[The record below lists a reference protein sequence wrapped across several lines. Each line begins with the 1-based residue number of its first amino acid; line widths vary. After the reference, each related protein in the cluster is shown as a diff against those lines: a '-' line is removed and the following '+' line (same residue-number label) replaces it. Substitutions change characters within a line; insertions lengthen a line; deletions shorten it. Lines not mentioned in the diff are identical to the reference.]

1 VEKMK
6 KILVLN
12 CGSSS
17 IKYTLFDKKYNV
29 ILKGIIERIGENTQI
44 IHQKEKLQ
52 FKEKLKIKN
61 HEQGIKYLFKL
72 LHNSK
77 WGGIKRSTEIS
88 VVGHRVVHGGQM
100 SKTALASTPAMK
112 YLESFKTLA
121 PLHNPHNITGIKIT
135 KKLLPNVPQVMVFDT
150 AFHQTMPPKAYM
162 YALPYKFYDKCAVRK
177 YGFHGTSH
185 KYVAKQAQK
194 MLKKKKVNL
203 ITCHLGAGSSITA
216 IKENKSIDT
225 SMGLTPLEGVM
236 MATRTGDIDP
246 AVIQYLVNRYKMEWE
261 DIYNIMNKNSGLLG
275 ISGVSKDV
283 RIIEGRAKKGNE
295 RCKLALKMFCYRIAK
310 YIGAYSVAL
319 GKIDAIVFTGGIGEN
334 AVNIRKEICSYLEI
348 LGVKIDKNKNS
359 NKKQKKEISSSASKI
374 KILVIPTDEE
384 KIIAEESVAVL
395 RGI

>member
-1 VEKMK
+1 MK

-17 IKYTLFDKKYNV
+17 IKYTLFDKDYNV
-29 ILKGIIERIGENTQI
+29 ILEGIIERIGEKTQV
-44 IHQKEKLQ
+44 IHHKGKLQLKEKLN
-52 FKEKLKIKN
+52 IKN
-61 HEQGIKYLFKL
+61 HEQGINYLFKL
-72 LHNSK
+72 LHDSK
-77 WGGIKRSTEIS
+77 WGSIKRSTEIS

-100 SKTALASTPAMK
+100 SKTALASGPAMK
-112 YLESFKTLA
+112 YLESFKMLA
-121 PLHNPHNITGIKIT
+121 PLHNPHNITGIKVT

-150 AFHQTMPPKAYM
+150 AFHQTMSPKAYM

-185 KYVAKQAQK
+185 KYVAKVAQK
-194 MLKKKKVNL
+194 MLKRKKVNL

-236 MATRTGDIDP
+236 MGTRTGDIDP
-246 AVIQYLVNRYKMEWE
+246 AVVQYLVNKYGMEWDE
-261 DIYNIMNKNSGLLG
+261 IFNIMNKNSGLLG

-283 RIIEGRAKKGNE
+283 RVIEGYAKKGNE

-319 GKIDAIVFTGGIGEN
+319 GKVDAIVFTGGIGEN
-334 AVNIRKEICSYLEI
+334 ASEVRKEICSYLGI
-348 LGVKIDKNKNS
+348 LGVKINRKKNS
-359 NKKQKKEISSSASKI
+359 NKNNDITAQGSKI
-374 KILVIPTDEE
+374 KVFVIPTNEE
-384 KIIAEESVAVL
+384 RIIAEESVAVL
-395 RGI
+395 KGV

>member
-1 VEKMK
+1 MK

-17 IKYTLFDKKYNV
+17 IKYTLFDKDYTV
-29 ILKGIIERIGENTQI
+29 ILEGIIERIGENTQI
-44 IHQKEKLQ
+44 IHHKGKLQLKEKLNV
-52 FKEKLKIKN
+52 KN
-61 HEQGIKYLFKL
+61 HEQGINYLFKL
-72 LHNSK
+72 LHDSK
-77 WGGIKRSTEIS
+77 WGSIKRSTEIS

-100 SKTALASTPAMK
+100 SKTALASGPAMK
-112 YLESFKTLA
+112 YLESFKMLA
-121 PLHNPHNITGIKIT
+121 PLHNPHNITGIKVT

-177 YGFHGTSH
+177 YGFHGISH
-185 KYVAKQAQK
+185 KYVAKCAQK

-236 MATRTGDIDP
+236 MGTRTGDIDP
-246 AVIQYLVNRYKMEWE
+246 AVVQYLVNRYGMEWNE
-261 DIYNIMNKNSGLLG
+261 IFNIMNKNSGLLG

-283 RIIEGRAKKGNE
+283 RVIEGYAKKGNE

-310 YIGAYSVAL
+310 YIGAYSVTL
-319 GKIDAIVFTGGIGEN
+319 GKVDAIVFTGGIGEN
-334 AVNIRKEICSYLEI
+334 SNNIRKEICSYLGI
-348 LGVKIDKNKNS
+348 LGVKIDNRKNS
-359 NKKQKKEISSSASKI
+359 NKKNDITAQGSKI
-374 KILVIPTDEE
+374 KVFVIPTNEE
-384 KIIAEESVAVL
+384 RIIAEESVAVL
-395 RGI
+395 KGV